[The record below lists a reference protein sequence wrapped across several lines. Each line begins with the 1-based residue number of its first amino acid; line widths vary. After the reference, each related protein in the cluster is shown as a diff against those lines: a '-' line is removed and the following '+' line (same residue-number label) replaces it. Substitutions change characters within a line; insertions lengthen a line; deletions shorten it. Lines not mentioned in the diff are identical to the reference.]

1 MVQVSKGFTNASIT
15 LADGQPFDFDDVTR
29 FVPTPFVIAHGLSNV
44 CRYGGQC
51 PKPYTVAEHSVHVS
65 YLVPTAY
72 AFEAL
77 MHDASEAFLGD
88 VVTPLKRKLPEYKKL
103 EEELTA
109 YINYCY
115 TLPITMSPIV
125 KSVDTEAYFHEHK
138 TLFGFDFPA
147 HASRHHVRT
156 HPVKFNIDSLTH
168 YEARAIFLR
177 RFEELTGHNHE
188 DYAEGVRFLC
198 NRYHTNRAIEV
209 A

>member
-1 MVQVSKGFTNASIT
+1 MPKISKGFTNASIT

-29 FVPTPFVIAHGLSNV
+29 FVPTPFLIAHGLSNV

-51 PKPYTVAEHSVHVS
+51 PRPYTVAEHSVHVS
-65 YLVPTAY
+65 HLVPPEY

-77 MHDASEAFLGD
+77 MHDASEAFIGD

-103 EEELTA
+103 EEELTT

-115 TLPITMSPIV
+115 TLPRSLSSIV
-125 KSVDTEAYFHEHK
+125 KDADIEAYFYEHK
-138 TLFGFDFPA
+138 MLFGFDFPA
-147 HASRHHVRT
+147 HASRHHNRT
-156 HPVKFNIDSLTH
+156 KPVKFYINNLLH
-168 YEARAIFLR
+168 YEARFAFLR

-198 NRYHTNRAIEV
+198 ERYHTDREAAV